1 MAKQRNKI
9 KNDTI
14 KQIRLLLGDGMI
26 DIELDPEHYDLS
38 VDIALQ
44 KIRQR
49 SENAV
54 EEDFYTIEFKKDV
67 DEYSLPEEIT
77 EVKKIWHRSFGH
89 GISAGVDMDPFELAY
104 ANSYFF
110 MNNHVGGI
118 STYELFSQ
126 YRETLNRV
134 AATDIQF
141 IWNPNTHKMKLLR
154 KMRADEVVLLHVYLE
169 RPDDQ
174 LLTDPY
180 LKSWMRDYSTAYC
193 KKMIGEARS
202 KFATL
207 PGAQGGVSL
216 NGDALK
222 ADAMA
227 DIEKLEN
234 ELKLYIDGSAPLGVM
249 IG

>member
-9 KNDTI
+9 KNDVI
-14 KQIRLLLGDGMI
+14 KQIRLLLGDGMV
-26 DIELDPEHYDLS
+26 DIELDPEHYDLAIDIS
-38 VDIALQ
+38 VD

-54 EEDFYTIEFKKDV
+54 QEDFYTIELKEEV
-67 DEYSLPEEIT
+67 DEYTLPTEIT
-77 EVKKIWHRSFGH
+77 EVKKIHHRSFGH

-118 STYELFSQ
+118 STYELFAQ

-134 AATDIQF
+134 AAQDIQF
-141 IWNPNTHKMKLLR
+141 IWNPLTHKIKLLR
-154 KMRADEVVLLHVYLE
+154 KMRADEMVLLHVYLE
-169 RPDDQ
+169 RSEDQ

-180 LKSWMRDYSTAYC
+180 LKSWMRDYSLAYC

-207 PGAQGGVSL
+207 PGAQGGVQL

-222 ADAMA
+222 ADAVA
-227 DIEKLEN
+227 DIEKLET

>member
-9 KNDTI
+9 KNDVI

-26 DIELDPEHYDLS
+26 DIELDPEHYDLAIDVS
-38 VDIALQ
+38 VD

-54 EEDFYTIEFKKDV
+54 QEDFYTIELKKEV
-67 DEYSLPEEIT
+67 EEYTLPKEIT
-77 EVKKIWHRSFGH
+77 EVKKIHHRSFGH
-89 GISAGVDMDPFELAY
+89 GISSGVDMDPFELAY

-141 IWNPNTHKMKLLR
+141 IWNPLTHKMKLLR
-154 KMRADEVVLLHVYLE
+154 KMRADEMVLLHVYLE
-169 RPDDQ
+169 RSEDQ

-222 ADAMA
+222 AEASVE
-227 DIEKLEN
+227 IEKLET

>member
-9 KNDTI
+9 KNDVI
-14 KQIRLLLGDGMI
+14 KQIRLLLGDGMV

-38 VDIALQ
+38 IDIAVDI
-44 KIRQR
+44 IRQR

-54 EEDFYTIEFKKDV
+54 QEDFYTIELKEEV
-67 DEYSLPEEIT
+67 EEYTLPTEIT
-77 EVKKIWHRSFGH
+77 EVKKIHHRSFGH
-89 GISAGVDMDPFELAY
+89 GISTGVDMDPFELAY

-141 IWNPNTHKMKLLR
+141 IWNPTTHKLKLLR
-154 KMRADEVVLLHVYLE
+154 KMRADEIVLLHVYLE
-169 RPDDQ
+169 RSEDQ

-193 KKMIGEARS
+193 KRMIGEARS
-202 KFATL
+202 KYATL

>member
-1 MAKQRNKI
+1 MPKQRNKI
-9 KNDTI
+9 RNDVI

-26 DIELDPEHYDLS
+26 DIELDPEHYDLA
-38 VDIALQ
+38 VDIALE

-49 SENAV
+49 SESSV
-54 EEDFYTIEFKKDV
+54 EEDFYTIELQKDV
-67 DEYSLPEEIT
+67 SEYTLPEEIV
-77 EVKKIWHRSFGH
+77 EVKQVHHRSFGH

-110 MNNHVGGI
+110 MNNHIGGI

-126 YRETLNRV
+126 YRETLNRI

-141 IWNPNTHKMKLLR
+141 IWNPVTHKIKLLR
-154 KMRADEVVLLHVYLE
+154 RMRADEIVLLHVYLE
-169 RPDDQ
+169 RPDEQ
-174 LLTDPY
+174 LLVDPY
-180 LKSWMRDYSTAYC
+180 LKSWLRDYGLAMC

-202 KFATL
+202 KFSTL

-216 NGDALK
+216 NGEQMK
-222 ADAMA
+222 ADATA

-234 ELKLYIDGSAPLGVM
+234 ELKLYIGGSAPHGIM

>member
-1 MAKQRNKI
+1 MPKQRNKV
-9 KNDTI
+9 KNDVI
-14 KQIRLLLGDGMI
+14 KQIRLLLGDGMV
-26 DIELDPEHYDLS
+26 DIELDPEHYDLAI
-38 VDIALQ
+38 DISLD

-54 EEDFYTIEFKKDV
+54 EEDFYTIELKKDI
-67 DEYSLPEEIT
+67 DEYSLPAEIT

-110 MNNHVGGI
+110 MNNHIGGI

-141 IWNPNTHKMKLLR
+141 IWNPNTHKIKLLR

-193 KKMIGEARS
+193 KRMIGEARS
-202 KFATL
+202 KYATL

-227 DIEKLEN
+227 DIEKLET

>member
-9 KNDTI
+9 RNDVI

-26 DIELDPEHYDLS
+26 DIELDPEHYDLAI
-38 VDIALQ
+38 DIAVD

-54 EEDFYTIEFKKDV
+54 QEDFYTLELQEDV
-67 DEYSLPEEIT
+67 AEYTLPKEIS
-77 EVKKIWHRSFGH
+77 EVKKIHHRSFGH

-141 IWNPNTHKMKLLR
+141 IWNPLTKKIKLLR
-154 KMRADEVVLLHVYLE
+154 KMRADEIVLLHVYLE
-169 RPDDQ
+169 RSDDQ
-174 LLTDPY
+174 LLMDPY
-180 LKSWMRDYSTAYC
+180 LKSWMRDYSLAYC

-202 KFATL
+202 KFSAL
-207 PGAQGGVSL
+207 PGAQGGVTL
-216 NGDALK
+216 NGDAMK
-222 ADAMA
+222 ADASV
-227 DIEKLEN
+227 DIEKLET

>member
-9 KNDTI
+9 KNDVI

-54 EEDFYTIEFKKDV
+54 EEDFYTIELKKDV
-67 DEYSLPEEIT
+67 AEYTLPEEIT
-77 EVKKIWHRSFGH
+77 EVKKVHHRSFGH

-126 YRETLNRV
+126 YRETLNRI

-141 IWNPNTHKMKLLR
+141 IWNPVTHKIKLLR
-154 KMRADEVVLLHVYLE
+154 RMRANEIVLLHVYLE

-180 LKSWMRDYSTAYC
+180 LKSWLRDYALAYC

-202 KFATL
+202 KFSTL

-216 NGDALK
+216 NGETMK
-222 ADAMA
+222 ADANA
-227 DIEKLEN
+227 DIDKLEN
-234 ELKLYIDGSAPLGVM
+234 ELKLYIDGSSPLGIM

>member
-1 MAKQRNKI
+1 MPKQRNKI
-9 KNDTI
+9 RNDVI

-26 DIELDPEHYDLS
+26 DIELDPEHYDLA
-38 VDIALQ
+38 VDIALE

-49 SENAV
+49 SESSVA
-54 EEDFYTIEFKKDV
+54 EDFYTIELQKDV
-67 DEYSLPEEIT
+67 SEYTLPEEIV
-77 EVKKIWHRSFGH
+77 EVKQVQHRSFGH
-89 GISAGVDMDPFELAY
+89 GISSGVDMDPFELAY

-110 MNNHVGGI
+110 MNNHIGGI

-126 YRETLNRV
+126 YRETLNRI

-141 IWNPNTHKMKLLR
+141 IWRPTTHKLKLLR
-154 KMRADEVVLLHVYLE
+154 KMRAKEIVLLHVYLE
-169 RPDDQ
+169 RPDEQ
-174 LLTDPY
+174 LLVDPY
-180 LKSWMRDYSTAYC
+180 LKSWLRDYALAMC

-202 KFATL
+202 KFSTL

-216 NGDALK
+216 NGEQMK
-222 ADAMA
+222 ADATA

-234 ELKLYIDGSAPLGVM
+234 ELKLYIGGSAPHGIM

>member
-1 MAKQRNKI
+1 MPKQRNKV
-9 KNDTI
+9 KNDVI
-14 KQIRLLLGDGMI
+14 KQIRLLLGDGMV
-26 DIELDPEHYDLS
+26 DIELDPEHYDLAI
-38 VDIALQ
+38 DIALD

-54 EEDFYTIEFKKDV
+54 EEDMYTIELKKDV
-67 DEYSLPEEIT
+67 DEYSLPAEIT
-77 EVKKIWHRSFGH
+77 EVKRIWHRAFGH

-110 MNNHVGGI
+110 MNNHIGGI

-141 IWNPNTHKMKLLR
+141 IWNPNTHKIKLLR

-193 KKMIGEARS
+193 KRMIGEARS

-227 DIEKLEN
+227 EIEKLET

>member
-9 KNDTI
+9 KNDVI

-26 DIELDPEHYDLS
+26 DIELDPEHYDLAI
-38 VDIALQ
+38 DIAVD

-54 EEDFYTIEFKKDV
+54 QEDFYTLELQEDV
-67 DEYSLPEEIT
+67 AEYTLPKEIS
-77 EVKKIWHRSFGH
+77 EVKKIHHRSFGH

-118 STYELFSQ
+118 STYELFAQ

-134 AATDIQF
+134 AAQDIQF
-141 IWNPNTHKMKLLR
+141 IWNPLSHKIKLLR
-154 KMRADEVVLLHVYLE
+154 
-169 RPDDQ
+169 
-174 LLTDPY
+174 
-180 LKSWMRDYSTAYC
+180 
-193 KKMIGEARS
+193 

-216 NGDALK
+216 NGETMK
-222 ADAMA
+222 ADAMT
-227 DIEKLEN
+227 DIDKLET

>member
-1 MAKQRNKI
+1 MPKQRNKI
-9 KNDTI
+9 KNDVI

-54 EEDFYTIEFKKDV
+54 EEDFYTIELKKDV
-67 DEYSLPEEIT
+67 AEYTLPEEIT
-77 EVKKIWHRSFGH
+77 EVKKVHHRSFGH
-89 GISAGVDMDPFELAY
+89 GISSGVDMDPFELAY

-126 YRETLNRV
+126 YRETLNRI

-141 IWNPNTHKMKLLR
+141 IWNPVTHKIKLLR
-154 KMRADEVVLLHVYLE
+154 KMRADEIVLLHVYLE

-174 LLTDPY
+174 LLIDPY
-180 LKSWMRDYSTAYC
+180 LQSWLRDYALAYC

-202 KFATL
+202 KFSTL

-216 NGDALK
+216 NGETMK
-222 ADAMA
+222 ADANA
-227 DIEKLEN
+227 DIDKLEN
-234 ELKLYIDGSAPLGVM
+234 ELKLYIDGSSPLGIM

>member
-1 MAKQRNKI
+1 MPKQRNKV
-9 KNDTI
+9 KNDVI
-14 KQIRLLLGDGMI
+14 KQIRLLLGDGMV
-26 DIELDPEHYDLS
+26 DIELDPEHYDLAI
-38 VDIALQ
+38 DISLD

-54 EEDFYTIEFKKDV
+54 EEDFYTIELKKDI
-67 DEYSLPEEIT
+67 DEYSLPAEIT
-77 EVKKIWHRSFGH
+77 EVKRIHHRSFGH

-110 MNNHVGGI
+110 MNNHIGGI

>member
-1 MAKQRNKI
+1 MPKQRNKV
-9 KNDTI
+9 KNDVI

-26 DIELDPEHYDLS
+26 DIELDPEHYDLAI
-38 VDIALQ
+38 DISLD

-54 EEDFYTIEFKKDV
+54 EEDFYTIELKKDI
-67 DEYSLPEEIT
+67 DEYSLPAEIT

-110 MNNHVGGI
+110 MNNHIGGI